1 LLRRELSGLEE
12 PGTRFLFNSSTPAS
26 RQRRGR
32 HRGKRCHFLNKMI
45 KEQTFFYLCIAMRTK
60 DAQKELMIR
69 QKTMEIV
76 VKEGL
81 EGFSMHKLAAGAG
94 ISVNTIYLNFKNK
107 EDLIIKVYQGVVKK
121 MEQVLLEGF
130 DPDMDFASGL
140 KLQWKNRLK
149 YFMKYPLHIEFTEH
163 IRHSPLYE
171 KVMKLQGRKFTGTMH
186 HFYEKAIKN
195 KELIRFPL
203 EVYWSLAYAPLFQLL
218 KFHRQ
223 NKSMSGKK
231 FVLTEKQFNQAFSRV
246 LISLTP

>member
-1 LLRRELSGLEE
+1 
-12 PGTRFLFNSSTPAS
+12 
-26 RQRRGR
+26 
-32 HRGKRCHFLNKMI
+32 
-45 KEQTFFYLCIAMRTK
+45 MRTK
-60 DAQKELMIR
+60 DAQKELLIR

-81 EGFSMHKLAAGAG
+81 DGFSMHKLASSAG

-107 EDLIIKVYQGVVKK
+107 EDLIIKVYHGVVKK

-130 DPDMDFASGL
+130 NPEMDFATGL

-163 IRHSPLYE
+163 IRYSPIYE
-171 KVMKLQGRKFTGTMH
+171 KVMQLQGKKFTGNMEQ
-186 HFYEKAIKN
+186 FYERAIKN
-195 KELIRFPL
+195 KELISFPL

-223 NKSMSGKK
+223 NKSVTGKK
-231 FVLTEKQFNQAFSRV
+231 FVLTEKKFSQTFSRV

>member
-1 LLRRELSGLEE
+1 
-12 PGTRFLFNSSTPAS
+12 
-26 RQRRGR
+26 
-32 HRGKRCHFLNKMI
+32 
-45 KEQTFFYLCIAMRTK
+45 MRTK
-60 DAQKELMIR
+60 DVQKELMIR

-81 EGFSMHKLAAGAG
+81 DGFSMHKLASSAD

-130 DPDMDFASGL
+130 DPEMDFATGL

-163 IRHSPLYE
+163 IRQTPLYE
-171 KVMKLQGRKFTGTMH
+171 KVMQLQGKKFTSSMAQ
-186 HFYEKAIKN
+186 FYERAIKN

-223 NKSMSGKK
+223 NKSITGKK
-231 FVLTEKQFNQAFSRV
+231 FVLTEKKLNQAFSRV
-246 LISLTP
+246 LLSLTP

>member
-1 LLRRELSGLEE
+1 
-12 PGTRFLFNSSTPAS
+12 
-26 RQRRGR
+26 
-32 HRGKRCHFLNKMI
+32 
-45 KEQTFFYLCIAMRTK
+45 MRTK
-60 DAQKELMIR
+60 DAQKELLIR

-81 EGFSMHKLAAGAG
+81 DGFSMHKLASSAG

-107 EDLIIKVYQGVVKK
+107 EDLIIKVYHGVVKK

-130 DPDMDFASGL
+130 NPEMDFATGL

-163 IRHSPLYE
+163 IRYSPIYE
-171 KVMKLQGRKFTGTMH
+171 KVMQLQGKKFTGTMEQ
-186 HFYEKAIKN
+186 FYERAIKN
-195 KELIRFPL
+195 KELISFPL

-223 NKSMSGKK
+223 NKSVTGKK
-231 FVLTEKQFNQAFSRV
+231 FVLTEKKFSQTFSRV